1 MKIQRIRTE
10 GFKVFKVAEIQNLSK
25 LSVFLG
31 ANGSGKSSL
40 FDVFSF
46 LSDAVKTDVASA
58 VSKRGGFKEIVSGG
72 QTDDITF
79 EIGFR
84 NHNTD
89 VTYTLSI
96 ALDENHP
103 VVKKEILLA
112 GACELMN
119 FNKGEGI
126 AVSNEEAYK
135 AGEAKKTEEQLL
147 DAPDILALKGLGQF
161 RRFKTASSLRKLME
175 KWSVSDFDIHEVR
188 LTRHSLSDIHLT
200 PTGDNL
206 AYVAQYIYQNYPEI
220 FDEILEKMRIRV
232 PGFSDI
238 KPVETVDKRVIL
250 QFKDGKF
257 DTPFTASHVSDG
269 TLKLFAYLL
278 LLHDPKPYPLLCV
291 EEPENHL
298 HPDLLPELA
307 EEFREY
313 ANRGGQVF
321 VSTHSPEFVNA
332 LKIDELFWLTRKE
345 GFSRVTRAGGDQV
358 IRALCEAGDPLGAL
372 WTQNYLKG
380 GGVR

>member
-1 MKIQRIRTE
+1 MKIQRIRIK
-10 GFKVFKVAEIQNLSK
+10 GFKVFKEAEIQNLSNP
-25 LSVFLG
+25 SVFLG

-40 FDVFSF
+40 FDALSF
-46 LSDAVKTDVASA
+46 LSDAVKEDAASA
-58 VSKRGGFKEIVSGG
+58 VSRRGGFKEIVSKG

-79 EIGFR
+79 EIGFQ
-84 NHNTD
+84 NHDTN
-89 VTYTLSI
+89 VTYTLSVG
-96 ALDENHP
+96 LDKNHP
-103 VVKKEILLA
+103 VVKKEVLRA
-112 GACELMN
+112 DACELMN

-126 AVSNEEAYK
+126 AVSNEEEYE
-135 AGEAKKTEEQLL
+135 AGKPKKTEEQLL

-161 RRFKTASSLRKLME
+161 RRFKTASSLRKLLE
-175 KWSVSDFDIHEVR
+175 KWHVLDFDIHEVR
-188 LTRHSLSDIHLT
+188 LTRRSLADGHLT
-200 PTGDNL
+200 STGDNL
-206 AYVAQYIYQNYPEI
+206 AYVAQYIYQNHPAI
-220 FDEILEKMRIRV
+220 FDEILGKMRKQI
-232 PGFSDI
+232 PEFSDI
-238 KPVETVDKRVIL
+238 EPVETVDRRVIL
-250 QFKDGKF
+250 QFKDRKF
-257 DTPFTASHVSDG
+257 GTPFPPRHVSDG

-278 LLHDPKPYPLLCV
+278 LLHDPRPYPLLCV

-332 LKIDELFWLTRKE
+332 LKVEELSWLTRKE
-345 GFSRVTRAGGDQV
+345 GFSKVSHAEDDPV

-380 GGVR
+380 GGIR